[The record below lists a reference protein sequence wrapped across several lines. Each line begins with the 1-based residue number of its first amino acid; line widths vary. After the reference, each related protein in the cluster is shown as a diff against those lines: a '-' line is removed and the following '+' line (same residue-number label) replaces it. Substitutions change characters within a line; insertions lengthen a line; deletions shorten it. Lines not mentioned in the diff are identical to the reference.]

1 VRQYFSFVFKLY
13 ISLPSKSKLKQYQQ
27 LHSKKFRQKY
37 GLFVVEGLKSVNEL
51 AASDWPLETIL
62 CTPAFLERYGDK
74 IEFEFDLIS
83 SEEFALTSHLAN
95 PQEILAIAQITERN
109 TPVSDW
115 QIALDGINDP
125 GNLGTIIR
133 IADWYGINTIYC
145 SSNTVDFY
153 NSKVI
158 QSTMGSFLRVNVIH
172 GDLTELLADKE
183 VYATLLDGENIRTL
197 AKPAGGVLLIGN
209 EANGIEKDTLETL
222 KHTPITIP
230 GNGNTE
236 SLNAAMATA
245 ICCERLIG

>member
-1 VRQYFSFVFKLY
+1 VA
-13 ISLPSKSKLKQYQQ
+13 SKAKLKQYQQ
-27 LHSKKFRQKY
+27 LQSKKFRQKY

-74 IEFEFDLIS
+74 MEFKFDLIS

-95 PQEILAIAQITERN
+95 PQEVLAIAQIVERD
-109 TPVSDW
+109 TPVSNW

-145 SSNTVDFY
+145 SSNTVEFY

-172 GDLTELLADKE
+172 GDLTELLADKD
-183 VYATLLDGENIRTL
+183 VYATLLDGENIRTIP
-197 AKPAGGVLLIGN
+197 KPKSGVLLIGN
-209 EANGIEKDTLETL
+209 EANGIENETL
-222 KHTPITIP
+222 KTVKHTPITIP
-230 GNGNTE
+230 GKGNTE

-245 ICCERLIG
+245 ICCERLIGQ

>member
-1 VRQYFSFVFKLY
+1 VA
-13 ISLPSKSKLKQYQQ
+13 SKAKLKQYQQ
-27 LHSKKFRQKY
+27 LQSKKFRQKY

-74 IEFEFDLIS
+74 MEFKFDLIS

-95 PQEILAIAQITERN
+95 PQEVLAIAQIVERD
-109 TPVSDW
+109 TPVSNW

-145 SSNTVDFY
+145 SSNTVEFY

-172 GDLTELLADKE
+172 GDLTELLAGKD
-183 VYATLLDGENIRTL
+183 VYATLLDGENIRTIP
-197 AKPAGGVLLIGN
+197 KPKSGVLLIGN
-209 EANGIEKDTLETL
+209 EANGIEKETL
-222 KHTPITIP
+222 NNVKHTPITRP